1 MIGPLLVYAA
11 LVASIGSVTAV
22 VYRRVTGYDAGI
34 GRALS
39 GVTALSLSLAL
50 GYLGYQFVTTDYT
63 NGYVWAHTIDYL
75 PLHYRLSGVF
85 ADVEGAMLLWA
96 TGVSLVTF
104 RTVSTTRDD
113 RRTSAIGGVATAI
126 TAYFAVL
133 VVTHSP
139 FQPLELST
147 TTWITGPRGLNP
159 LLVNPY
165 MAVHP
170 PITFAGYAL
179 TVPPFSI
186 GVVHLVRRIRGRQ
199 GLFEDRVD
207 GVATWLRGAWTL
219 LTASVTLGA
228 LWSYYT
234 LGWGGLW
241 AWDPVQTA
249 SLIAWLLVTAALH
262 AIAEYRRDGTSSLL
276 AVSLATLSF
285 PTVVLV
291 RVVTQS
297 GVFTSVHSFGID
309 YDRLLVALF
318 VVTFGLALGLS
329 LVRWAQTA
337 RARRTTQTTQPRSAA
352 TTDSETDPGS
362 RTSTLSYGVV
372 LLLALAAIYA
382 WGVFFP
388 VVSSLLLPTRVS
400 FGVGFFNL
408 WTYPLVVATL
418 LSLGFY
424 NDRRRSGDDGSGASG
439 DGNGDGSADGDGE
452 RDVEGGEAL
461 DAVTI
466 RFGIA
471 VGLTILVALA
481 PLPSWRFDPAE
492 TGLAYRVLGQLNT
505 LSLVPPALYA
515 LGAELARVVPW
526 PTNRPPEWSLPS
538 IGTLLVHAG
547 LVVLVL
553 SVPFSYVAAGSGGVL
568 GPAVAD
574 GGRSES
580 TDAGYSMVVHEVTES
595 TQPSGVSLTVAE
607 RRLLVDRVHGIGYRA
622 DALPE
627 TASGNVVVW
636 GEITAVDRS
645 GPTVAYRLG
654 DAVWV
659 AVDSVATPNGGSD
672 STPAFEPG
680 DTLYAQGVVQSGAS
694 EGRVVETDS
703 RFVGRDPVQAV
714 LVDRQAIST
723 RAKISVFDG
732 DSRVARGWVGVRAG
746 VTQGSI
752 DVLVERRVL
761 DDLYVVPQQIEPWE
775 DSHLVVVSLERIPV
789 MNGVRAGIWL
799 LLLGGMLRLW
809 RSR

>member
-1 MIGPLLVYAA
+1 
-11 LVASIGSVTAV
+11 VTAV
-22 VYRRVTGYDAGI
+22 VSRRVTGHDAGI

-39 GVTALSLSLAL
+39 GVTALSLSLAVA
-50 GYLGYQFVTTDYT
+50 YLGYQFATTDYT

-85 ADVEGAMLLWA
+85 ADVEGALLLWA

-104 RTVSTTRDD
+104 RTVSTTVDD
-113 RRTSAIGGVATAI
+113 RRTSAIGDVATAI

-179 TVPPFSI
+179 TLPPFSI
-186 GVVHLVRRIRGRQ
+186 GVVHLVRRIRGES
-199 GLFEDRVD
+199 GLFEDRVE
-207 GVATWLRGAWTL
+207 GVATWLRGAWVL

-249 SLIAWLLVTAALH
+249 SLIAWVLVTAALH

-309 YDRLLVALF
+309 DDRLLVALF

-329 LVRWAQTA
+329 LVRWLQKTRTG
-337 RARRTTQTTQPRSAA
+337 RARRTTQTTQPRSAT
-352 TTDSETDPGS
+352 TTDSETDRGS

-372 LLLALAAIYA
+372 LLLALVAIYA

-388 VVSSLLLPTRVS
+388 VASSVVLPTRVS
-400 FGVGFFNL
+400 FGVDFFNL

-424 NDRRRSGDDGSGASG
+424 NDRRRSGNDGSGGSG
-439 DGNGDGSADGDGE
+439 DGNGDGGDVDGE
-452 RDVEGGEAL
+452 DEDAYG
-461 DAVTI
+461 AVTI
-466 RFGIA
+466 RLGI
-471 VGLTILVALA
+471 VVVLTILVAVA
-481 PLPSWRFDPAE
+481 PVPSWRFDPAE
-492 TGLAYRVLGQLNT
+492 TGFAYRVLGQLST

-515 LGAELARVVPW
+515 LGAELARFVPW
-526 PTNRPPEWSLPS
+526 PTNRPTEWSLPS

-547 LVVLVL
+547 LVLLVL

-568 GPAVAD
+568 GPVVAD

-595 TQPSGVSLTVAE
+595 TQSSGVSLTAAE
-607 RRLLVDRVHGIGYRA
+607 RRVLVDRVHEVGHRA

-627 TASGNVVVW
+627 TASGNVLVW

-645 GPTVAYRLG
+645 GPTVTYRLG

-659 AVDSVATPNGGSD
+659 AVDSVTTPDGDLD

-680 DTLYAQGVVQSGAS
+680 DTLYAQGALQTQTGTSGTAL
-694 EGRVVETDS
+694 VETDS

-714 LVDRQAIST
+714 LVDRQAVAT

-752 DVLVERRVL
+752 DVLVERQVL
-761 DDLYVVPQQIEPWE
+761 NDLYVVPQQIEPWE
-775 DSHLVVVSLERIPV
+775 GSHLVVVTLERIPA

-799 LLLGGMLRLW
+799 LLLGGILRSW